1 MGFKEYEKNVSFLDM
16 ELSKILGTSRTQRV
30 LKEIHDHI
38 MWEPLE
44 RILLAD
50 YPVGKSP
57 VGNAAYP
64 PLMLL
69 KAVLLQ
75 KWFGIRSDPELE
87 NQIND
92 RVSFKV
98 FMGLPFGDPSP
109 DHSVISRFRDRVGGT
124 VMERVHAEILGQLSE
139 KGFSIDAGL
148 AVDARLVRSV
158 STPVSRDKLEEKKL
172 EREQRKQDPGINPIK
187 FCRDLESDWTRRK
200 DVPFYGMKE
209 HASIDVESGLVLST
223 LLSPASEHDTNYFQ
237 YVVVKGIHT
246 KTLPPKVYADKGYH
260 GHANREFLHINDMA
274 DGIMRKD
281 ERNAVLT
288 EYEIERNKMISKVR
302 YKIEQYFGITA
313 LHQGAGRARF
323 TTLARQRWDR
333 LCHAMA
339 FDIRRSY
346 RAGLRE
352 PVPVPAT

>member
-38 MWEPLE
+38 RWEPLE
-44 RILLAD
+44 RILVAG

-158 STPVSRDKLEEKKL
+158 STPVSRDKL
-172 EREQRKQDPGINPIK
+172 KQY
-187 FCRDLESDWTRRK
+187 L
-200 DVPFYGMKE
+200 
-209 HASIDVESGLVLST
+209 
-223 LLSPASEHDTNYFQ
+223 
-237 YVVVKGIHT
+237 
-246 KTLPPKVYADKGYH
+246 
-260 GHANREFLHINDMA
+260 
-274 DGIMRKD
+274 
-281 ERNAVLT
+281 
-288 EYEIERNKMISKVR
+288 
-302 YKIEQYFGITA
+302 GITA
-313 LHQGAGRARF
+313 LNQGAGRGRF
-323 TTLARQRWDR
+323 TTLGRQRWDR

-339 FDIRRSY
+339 FNIRRSY
-346 RAGLRE
+346 RAGLRN